1 MSTMKA
7 YVGVARGPFL
17 LLPVTLVAAGAA
29 AAAYEGAFSWPR
41 TLLALVGLIA
51 LHIAV
56 NALNEASDMRS
67 GIDLHTERTP
77 FSGGSGTL
85 PAGAMT
91 VRQAYAFGWITAAIG
106 GAIGIWF
113 LLQIGWMF
121 VPIMILGAIA
131 VVAYTDIFA
140 RSGVGELF
148 AGLGLGALPVM
159 GTAMVQN
166 GQLGSAA
173 VAAGIPAFFMTFNLL
188 LLNEFPDESADRQGG
203 RRNLVLLLGRP
214 GAAKIYALFAILTPL
229 AILSAV
235 AVGVFPLVS
244 VLGALPFLLAGKAV
258 QWALKNPHEP
268 VPMPALGGNVMW
280 NLLTNALL
288 AVALGLAAW
297 RGW

>member
-1 MSTMKA
+1 
-7 YVGVARGPFL
+7 
-17 LLPVTLVAAGAA
+17 
-29 AAAYEGAFSWPR
+29 
-41 TLLALVGLIA
+41 
-51 LHIAV
+51 
-56 NALNEASDMRS
+56 
-67 GIDLHTERTP
+67 
-77 FSGGSGTL
+77 
-85 PAGAMT
+85 
-91 VRQAYAFGWITAAIG
+91 
-106 GAIGIWF
+106 
-113 LLQIGWMF
+113 
-121 VPIMILGAIA
+121 

-214 GAAKIYALFAILTPL
+214 GAARIYALFAILTPL

-235 AVGVFPLVS
+235 AVGVFPLVA